1 MTIKIILG
9 EITEIWPGTYQAA
22 VPDEDPTHPRQDCRL
37 ITTIQTWDDGYQIS
51 DQNQYDTP
59 GEFMLGI
66 MLDEPF
72 EKLLLDNMPSETR
85 DWEQVPTEIRDQ
97 VTEMGGYPGAIGN
110 IRLEKATYDQ
120 SKEKDGKDQE
130 APDLRLTLEPFSYVL
145 KHGQVGWIHIRTD
158 RMEEFN
164 MTQERATQ
172 VMENNLQELQDHINK
187 ASRVTILMR
196 KTQASKQGPDNPDAT
211 IYRSTQATKTITK
224 RMAKSEPSPAG
235 V

>member
-1 MTIKIILG
+1 MTIKTIPG
-9 EITEIWPGTYQAA
+9 EITEIWPGTYQAT

-37 ITTIQTWDDGYQIS
+37 ITTIQTWNDGYQIS
-51 DQNQYDTP
+51 DRNQYDTP

-72 EKLLLDNMPSETR
+72 EKLLLDNIPSETR

-120 SKEKDGKDQE
+120 SKDEDGKDQG

-145 KHGQVGWIHIRTD
+145 KHGQVGWIHIRID

-196 KTQASKQGPDNPDAT
+196 KTQASKQEPNNPDAT

-224 RMAKSEPSPAG
+224 RTAKSEPSPAG